1 MPSADEPVRRVV
13 TPYSDNVVFVDV
25 EFSGL
30 EFYLG
35 ELISIGLVK
44 PAGEELYLELEYDG
58 PVNDF
63 VRREVLPKLTG
74 ATVPAA
80 QAVARIKAFVGDGK
94 PYMVSWGGHYDALY
108 VNKLFG
114 IEDQPFYW
122 LPLDFTSMLFGQGIS
137 PAHDLAEQFG
147 IDRSRFRRD
156 HALDDAR
163 LLREVYLRATGGGQQ
178 GAVGRP
184 STGDGSRA
192 PLFRRVDCLQV
203 PVPDL
208 EAGLAFYRDRLGHEL
223 IWRTATSAGLR
234 IPESEAELVLQTER
248 SQMEAN
254 LTVASADAA
263 TAAIAAAGGSVV
275 VPPFDIPIGRCAVVA
290 DPWGNRLVVLDT
302 SKGLL
307 VTDVDGW
314 VLPDADGK
322 PRVTGATGSSQP
334 P

>member
-1 MPSADEPVRRVV
+1 VN
-13 TPYSDNVVFVDV
+13 PYSDDVVFVDV

-35 ELISIGLVK
+35 ELISIAVVK
-44 PAGEELYLELEYDG
+44 LTGEELYLELAYEG

-74 ATVPAA
+74 PRVPPAEAA
-80 QAVARIKAFVGDGK
+80 ARIKAFVGDGK
-94 PYMVSWGGHYDALY
+94 PYMVSEGGHYDVLY
-108 VNKLFG
+108 VYKLFG
-114 IEDQPFYW
+114 IEEHPFHST
-122 LPLDFTSMLFGQGIS
+122 PLELASMLFSHGV
-137 PAHDLAEQFG
+137 PPRTDDVAAELG
-147 IDRSRFRRD
+147 IDRSEYRAH

-163 LLREVYLRATGGGQQ
+163 RVREIYLRATGGRRS
-178 GAVGRP
+178 VPPRE
-184 STGDGSRA
+184 DGSPT
-192 PLFRRVDCLQV
+192 PLFRKVDCLQV

-234 IPESEAELVLQTER
+234 MPDSEAELVLQTER
-248 SQMEAN
+248 PQMEVN

-263 TAAIAAAGGSVV
+263 AAAIAAAGGSML

-302 SKGLL
+302 GKGLL
-307 VTDVDGW
+307 VTGRDGW
-314 VLPDADGK
+314 VVRDADGA
-322 PRVTGATGSSQP
+322 PRVRGADRP
-334 P
+334 VDAP